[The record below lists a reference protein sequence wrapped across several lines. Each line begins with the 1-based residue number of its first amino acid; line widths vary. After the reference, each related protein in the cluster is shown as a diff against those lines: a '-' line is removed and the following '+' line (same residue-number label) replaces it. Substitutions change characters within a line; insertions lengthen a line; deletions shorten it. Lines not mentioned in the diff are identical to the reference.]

1 VSRVASILVCADTRT
16 RSEVSGTHVS
26 HIPSSTTGDQGWDR
40 FGFTIKLED
49 FKRKIDERQLIMCLR
64 FSAGGQEWW
73 DSNNG
78 MNYNFTFK
86 KGPPRR
92 PTRVSGP
99 AALGGHFVRSADLHS
114 GPITGLRQRNHN
126 TSPTREISRAFG
138 VTPGSSKAGGPKS
151 WIFPRAASRHMDDV
165 PSRTDSPVNAAP
177 PTAYKVPAPPDVHTH
192 LTLSKKYCA
201 PSPPQSPPKEAQFK
215 FTTTETTLIISP
227 AVISPEHVNSE
238 MDVMGGQFA
247 TLSPPKADT
256 VPEHERRSSWS
267 GKDESWDS
275 FAKAMEHM
283 DDEPSTPVTS
293 STDGD
298 CTPVARGAQSP
309 AGSGQRE
316 NGTSSESSPERSR
329 PLAFKRSTGDL
340 QALLDGADGS
350 GLLTPPSSNLSS
362 PPSPAAPTLPALP
375 TEPEPEP
382 LSPMSS
388 IASTASTGDSSPV
401 NTVSTTDSI
410 ADLAN
415 LAIDVDP
422 EERGRSM
429 RQEYKMLNKDSYQD
443 FVRGKRVLPRDK
455 ADLQLNKFCF
465 FTSPRATPSDEPL
478 YTRPTYIPLSGAA
491 SPNGFPFFAPATNA
505 SSSPRSTPT
514 PTRQYDSSQ
523 DAFNFAHHAS
533 TQNGNNGGASTPRA
547 SPPGM
552 SPSLGHGGTSA
563 HWAGAKVGASS
574 PELAAN

>member
-1 VSRVASILVCADTRT
+1 M
-16 RSEVSGTHVS
+16 S

-49 FKRKIDERQLIMCLR
+49 FKRKIEDRQLIMCLR
-64 FSAGGQEWW
+64 FSIGGEEWW

-86 KGPPRR
+86 KTAPRR

-99 AALGGHFVRSADLHS
+99 AALGGPFARSTDLHS

-126 TSPTREISRAFG
+126 SSPTAEISKAFG
-138 VTPGSSKAGGPKS
+138 VVPSASKAGGPKN
-151 WIFPRAASRHMDDV
+151 WIFPRAGTHHADNV
-165 PSRTDSPVNAAP
+165 PSRTDSPINAAP

-215 FTTTETTLIISP
+215 FTTTETTTIISP
-227 AVISPEHVNSE
+227 ALISPEHVKSE
-238 MDVMGGQFA
+238 MNVMGGQFA

-256 VPEHERRSSWS
+256 ETERERRSSWG

-275 FAKAMEHM
+275 FAKAMEHI
-283 DDEPSTPVTS
+283 DGEPSTPVAS

-298 CTPVARGAQSP
+298 STPVAHGAQSP
-309 AGSGQRE
+309 AGSGKRDS
-316 NGTSSESSPERSR
+316 GTSSESSPERSR
-329 PLAFKRSTGDL
+329 PLAFQRSTGDL
-340 QALLDGADGS
+340 QALLDSEDGS
-350 GLLTPPSSNLSS
+350 GLLTPPASNLSS
-362 PPSPAAPTLPALP
+362 PPSPAVPTLPALP
-375 TEPEPEP
+375 SEPEPETEP

-443 FVRGKRVLPRDK
+443 FV
-455 ADLQLNKFCF
+455 
-465 FTSPRATPSDEPL
+465 
-478 YTRPTYIPLSGAA
+478 SGASKQCLNQSSCA
-491 SPNGFPFFAPATNA
+491 AEQVLLLHVPSSNTQRRAVVQPPDVHSAQRRSVAEWLPVLRANDQRVQLATQHTDPDEA
-505 SSSPRSTPT
+505 
-514 PTRQYDSSQ
+514 
-523 DAFNFAHHAS
+523 
-533 TQNGNNGGASTPRA
+533 
-547 SPPGM
+547 
-552 SPSLGHGGTSA
+552 
-563 HWAGAKVGASS
+563 V
-574 PELAAN
+574 